1 MFHQGRAR
9 RHHGF
14 DRRLKKPL
22 PKIQEPA
29 VEEVTDVLPTP
40 PRADVRDALQAREP
54 PYSQGVASDS
64 LLLTLQN
71 FGRTR
76 GLKCSIRGRQTGAT
90 S

>member
-54 PYSQGVASDS
+54 PPPSTEQFEIPSAPW
-64 LLLTLQN
+64 LL
-71 FGRTR
+71 
-76 GLKCSIRGRQTGAT
+76 KE
-90 S
+90 